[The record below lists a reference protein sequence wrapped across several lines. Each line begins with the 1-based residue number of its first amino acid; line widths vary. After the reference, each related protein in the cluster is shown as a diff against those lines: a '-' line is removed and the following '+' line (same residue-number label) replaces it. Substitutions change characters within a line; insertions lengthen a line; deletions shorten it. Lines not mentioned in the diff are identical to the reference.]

1 MKNTARGKLN
11 ARLRSAS
18 EFVRQDAY
26 FADVGTDHAYLPL
39 FLLESGRISSA
50 VCADINKGPLKTAKK
65 NIEEAGLLDKVKLVL
80 TDGAEGLVEFGITDY
95 AICGMGGE
103 LIADI
108 IERSPHLA
116 THGVRLILGP
126 MSKQAH
132 LRRYL
137 ASRGFSV
144 IREAY
149 SYDAGKYYL
158 TLVSEYTGEVR
169 DITDFE
175 AEFGNLPPRA
185 EFYPELCGYIDRKI
199 KALKKIIKGKEDGSG
214 DAEIEKALL
223 SEYTKRVGEELDA

>member
-1 MKNTARGKLN
+1 MKNAAHGKLN

-39 FLLESGRISSA
+39 FLLESGRIKTA

-65 NIEEAGLLDKVKLVL
+65 NIDEAGLSDRVKLVL
-80 TDGAEGLVEFGITDY
+80 TDGAEGLSEFGITDY

-108 IERSPHLA
+108 IKRSPHLA
-116 THGVRLILGP
+116 KKGIRLILGP

-137 ASRGFSV
+137 AERGFSV
-144 IREAY
+144 ICEAY

-158 TLVSEYTGEVR
+158 TLACEYTGEVR
-169 DITDFE
+169 NITDFE

-185 EFYPELCGYIDRKI
+185 EFSPEMHGYVYKKI
-199 KALKKIIKGKEDGSG
+199 KSLEKIIKGKANGKDG
-214 DAEIEKALL
+214 AVREMALL
-223 SEYTKRVGEELDA
+223 SEFIMRVGE